1 MKRRVSG
8 KLRLVRPSDAC
19 LPLALLLCSA
29 LGKSYTADTLFH
41 YMLFCRL
48 FGIASAIGLR
58 QAFSLQ
64 PSMRRARGSVKVAL
78 LLQLLGAGITAGV
91 EFWNNH
97 GVFVPYT
104 LIYTG
109 IGTLLN
115 IEHVF
120 YEYLF
125 AAGERRSATICRVIT
140 STLVAGSALMT
151 TYGNGLLPYGLE
163 WMLGAALL
171 SAVISAVIGLAIGGG
186 LKGRLNTQVIACA
199 PLAIVHCFI
208 YPLIWMLLMIFP
220 ITGKLLNSMTSVPFF
235 AGLTVYELARTPFRR
250 SAMEAR
256 SMNAALLVVALASAF
271 TIGMCLLPPV
281 RAAFTQFMG
290 GYFSDIPAAAGM
302 LIVASLCAFAMFGR
316 IGNRE

>member
-1 MKRRVSG
+1 MKRKVPSR
-8 KLRLVRPSDAC
+8 LRLLRPSDAF

-208 YPLIWMLLMIFP
+208 YPLIWMARISEELKAKAIELDIGGP
-220 ITGKLLNSMTSVPFF
+220 YTSWWH
-235 AGLTVYELARTPFRR
+235 
-250 SAMEAR
+250 
-256 SMNAALLVVALASAF
+256 
-271 TIGMCLLPPV
+271 
-281 RAAFTQFMG
+281 
-290 GYFSDIPAAAGM
+290 
-302 LIVASLCAFAMFGR
+302 MFGWNTFGLVLMGPAVATHR
-316 IGNRE
+316 FFNTLNKVEVELNQRYLSSK